1 MSIAIPFYN
10 EALFSIYFYE
20 YKSETLSEDIGED
33 YFCDYY
39 LLNMNDL
46 MEELLE
52 KIRALGYTLNFSLD
66 TPSEEIRECYGLD
79 VEPNDPGLHFH
90 NTINVLLDGNVRV
103 KIIGH
108 KDQYGSRFIMTT
120 TLENPRKQEIIDLLK
135 QTARVST
142 ADIEKRAHN
151 YNRRRVLLPQLAVR
165 KGIPTGPVGII
176 NSFLGPKGH
185 ADRNISYIFE
195 SAKPKQNPSARR
207 QSLRQRK
214 GKNYTRKRGF

>member
-1 MSIAIPFYN
+1 MSITIPFYN
-10 EALFSIYFYE
+10 ERLFSIYFYE
-20 YKSETLSEDIGED
+20 YKSETLSEEYGHD

-39 LLNMNDL
+39 LLDSNDL

-90 NTINVLLDGNVRV
+90 NTINVLLDGHVRA

-108 KDQYGSRFIMTT
+108 KDDHGPRFIVST
-120 TLENPRKQEIIDLLK
+120 TLENPKKQEIIDLLK
-135 QTARVST
+135 QTARISV

-151 YNRRRVLLPQLAVR
+151 YNRRRVLLPKIAVR

-185 ADRNISYIFE
+185 ANRNISYIFE
-195 SAKPKQNPSARR
+195 SAKPKPSARR

-214 GKNYTRKRGF
+214 IKNNTRKKA